1 MSKRRRLL
9 SVGEPSPLL
18 LQLEIDAEE
27 DSSSDDDDLHVY
39 ATKFAEP
46 LPVFKVQEYV
56 RKVVHSYSEEQFRS
70 NFRLPRRAC
79 YDLIRQF
86 EKSDFF
92 PFDRHHRGAPAETPE
107 EHILSFLW

>member
-27 DSSSDDDDLHVY
+27 DSSSDDDDSHVY

-56 RKVVHSYSEEQFRS
+56 RKVVHTYSEEQVS
-70 NFRLPRRAC
+70 
-79 YDLIRQF
+79 
-86 EKSDFF
+86 
-92 PFDRHHRGAPAETPE
+92 
-107 EHILSFLW
+107 